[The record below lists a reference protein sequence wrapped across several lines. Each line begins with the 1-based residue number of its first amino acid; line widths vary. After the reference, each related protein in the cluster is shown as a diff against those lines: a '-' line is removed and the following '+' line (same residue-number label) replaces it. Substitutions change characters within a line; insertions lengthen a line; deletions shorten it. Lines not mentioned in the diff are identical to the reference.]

1 MRTVTTILAAAA
13 IAVAPI
19 AIFTMGPASAA
30 ICSGPES
37 TGQVTPSPACLAC
50 IVANPP
56 GANAMRVCDGI
67 NPGAPVNTGCP
78 GLGLDANGCANHIAR
93 CAAGTG
99 PCPY

>member
-19 AIFTMGPASAA
+19 AIFTMAPASAA
-30 ICSGPES
+30 PVCV
-37 TGQVTPSPACLAC
+37 TGAVPVTPACSQC
-50 IVANPP
+50 ILSNSVSA
-56 GANAMRVCDGI
+56 ASTVCFGDAR
-67 NPGAPVNTGCP
+67 PTAGCP